1 MRQNRRQF
9 IRMAAVT
16 GVATGLAGCSSE
28 GGDGG
33 DGGDGSDGGN
43 GGDSQYSEFDPENP
57 EFPQLFSTLV
67 DAGFDEGNI
76 SELEG
81 MESRD
86 EPRYGDPPQQLGSDE
101 EPLRPDP
108 LVFTWAPTEDPA
120 GYEDTFE
127 VLRSNFESELDVAVE
142 TFVVQDYA
150 AQVEA
155 MRAERLHLARF
166 STGNTPFGVNLAGAQ
181 PFAMPIGGGKFGVK
195 TWTITQEGNDS
206 VNGPE
211 DLADLDT
218 VAHGSETSNSG
229 NLAPSALLPDEGV
242 VPGEDYE
249 ITFTGSHGNT
259 ALAIANEDHEAG
271 NGCSTCMRRAYESQD
286 IDMSTIKVVWS
297 SPAFPLGP
305 FSFRYNLAEDMKEGI
320 RTALFGYD
328 YSGTALE
335 EDIGYDEF
343 VEIDYATHFDNI
355 LQIQEYNE
363 VEYEQ

>member
-1 MRQNRRQF
+1 MQQNRRTF
-9 IRMAAVT
+9 IRTTAAAGALT
-16 GVATGLAGCSSE
+16 TIAGCSGN
-28 GGDGG
+28 GGNGNDGSS
-33 DGGDGSDGGN
+33 GDGSGGN
-43 GGDSQYSEFDPENP
+43 EYPEFDPENP
-57 EFPQLFSTLV
+57 EFPQSFSTLV
-67 DAGFDEGNI
+67 EEGFAEGSV
-76 SELEG
+76 SELEA
-81 MESRD
+81 MEERD
-86 EPRYGDPPQQLGSDE
+86 EPRYGDAPQQLGSDE
-101 EPLRPDP
+101 DPIRPDP

-120 GYEDTFE
+120 GYEDTFD
-127 VLRSNFESELDVAVE
+127 VLRSNLESELDVGVE
-142 TFVVQDYA
+142 SFVVQDYA

-166 STGNTPFGVNLAGAQ
+166 STGNTPFGVNIAGAQ
-181 PFAMPIGGGKFGVK
+181 PFSMPIGGGKFGVK
-195 TWTITQEGNDS
+195 TWTITQADNDS
-206 VNGPE
+206 VNSPE

-259 ALAIANEDHEAG
+259 ALAIANDDYAAG
-271 NGCSTCMRRAYESQD
+271 NGCSTCMDRAYNSQD
-286 IDMSTIKVVWS
+286 SDTSNIKVVWS

-305 FSFRYNLAEDMKEGI
+305 FSFRYNLADDIKQGI
-320 RTALFGYD
+320 RAALFDND

-343 VEIDYATHFDNI
+343 VEIDYATHFDTV

-363 VEYEQ
+363 IEYTQ

>member
-1 MRQNRRQF
+1 MSQNRREF
-9 IRMAAVT
+9 LRTAAAAGALTTV
-16 GVATGLAGCSSE
+16 AGCTGNGGNGDGDG

-33 DGGDGSDGGN
+33 ASTE
-43 GGDSQYSEFDPENP
+43 YPEFDPENP

-67 DAGFDEGNI
+67 DAGFAEGSV
-76 SELEG
+76 SELDA
-81 MESRD
+81 MEERD
-86 EPRYGDPPQQLGSDE
+86 EPRYGDSPQQLGSDE
-101 EPLRPDP
+101 DPIRPDP
-108 LVFTWAPTEDPA
+108 LIFTWAPTEDPA
-120 GYEDTFE
+120 GYQDTFD
-127 VLRSNFESELDVAVE
+127 VLQSNLESELDVGVE
-142 TFVVQDYA
+142 SFVVQDYA

-166 STGNTPFGVNLAGAQ
+166 STGNTPFGVNIAGAQ
-181 PFAMPIGGGKFGVK
+181 PFSMPVGGGKFGVK
-195 TWTITQEGNDS
+195 TWTITQADNDS
-206 VNGPE
+206 INGPQ
-211 DLADLDT
+211 DLANLDT

-259 ALAIANEDHEAG
+259 ALAIANDDYEAG
-271 NGCSTCMRRAYESQD
+271 NGCSTCMQRAYESQE
-286 IDMSTIKVVWS
+286 IDTSSIKVVWS

-305 FSFRYNLAEDMKEGI
+305 FSFRYNLADDIKQGI
-320 RTALFGYD
+320 RAALFDYD

-343 VEIDYATHFDNI
+343 VEIDYATHFDTV

-363 VEYEQ
+363 VEYQQ